1 MPPDVMNEP
10 TPRPV
15 GYGAVA
21 TCMSCDRDLA
31 LYRRFGYLNAR
42 NLLYLQSELM
52 DLETRLQDL
61 DTAANDTSKGIETW
75 SVPRSWHYL
84 QKTGGEHLEV
94 VLRIRK
100 KLEAYSKF
108 DVLIHVSSF
117 P

>member
-1 MPPDVMNEP
+1 MSEP
-10 TPRPV
+10 TPTPV

-31 LYRRFGYLNAR
+31 FYRRFGYLNAR

-61 DTAANDTSKGIETW
+61 DGAANDTLKGIETW

-84 QKTGGEHLEV
+84 QKAGGEHLDLV
-94 VLRIRK
+94 IKIRE
-100 KLEAYSKF
+100 KLEAYSEF
-108 DVLIHVSSF
+108 DVSNAAPF
-117 P
+117 PCLCF